1 MLREEKVGMSDLSTD
16 TTRRLPDA
24 GGGEGRMW
32 RGRQGG
38 GSSSEALVAASAREA
53 WLNQMGG
60 YWVLG
65 RSCGLAGRVGQKGR
79 SGITK

>member
-1 MLREEKVGMSDLSTD
+1 MLREEKVGVSDLSTD
-16 TTRRLPDA
+16 TTWRLPDA

-53 WLNQMGG
+53 W
-60 YWVLG
+60 
-65 RSCGLAGRVGQKGR
+65 
-79 SGITK
+79 